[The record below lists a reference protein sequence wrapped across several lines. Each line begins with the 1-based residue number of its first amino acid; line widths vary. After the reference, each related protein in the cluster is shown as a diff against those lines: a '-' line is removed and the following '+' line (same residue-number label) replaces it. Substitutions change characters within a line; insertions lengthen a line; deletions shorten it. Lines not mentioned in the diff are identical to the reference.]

1 MQKRMADKA
10 SLAILFLCIFPLKK
24 RSKIRHKREKEVF
37 FEIALQSN

>member
-1 MQKRMADKA
+1 MADKA
-10 SLAILFLCIFPLKK
+10 SLAILFCAFSLKK